1 LVICRA
7 RRFHAF
13 AVGLIATL
21 VLFPAVTRVRV
32 RVLPPNVAGVHR
44 SAEVP
49 CTPQIV
55 VPRDPVRITAAP
67 PSRHPAERLCPPVPP
82 ATEVVRET
90 AGLRA
95 PPLAS

>member
-1 LVICRA
+1 MIA
-7 RRFHAF
+7 R
-13 AVGLIATL
+13 L

-49 CTPQIV
+49 CSPQII
-55 VPRDPVRITAAP
+55 VPRDPVPIVAAP
-67 PSRHPAERLCPPVPP
+67 PSRHPAEHLCPPVPL
-82 ATEVVRET
+82 ATTVVRET